1 MLNYFYDL
9 KSTYSLFLVI
19 SKKMAI
25 QRSVLSL
32 KCSPNIRN
40 DNCPALSISQNG
52 SDVQEAPHLLNQ
64 EKVCHFEPI
73 EKLDCG
79 MFQ

>member
-9 KSTYSLFLVI
+9 KSTKSFLLVI

-25 QRSVLSL
+25 QRSVLNL

-40 DNCPALSISQNG
+40 GNCPALSIPQNG
-52 SDVQEAPHLLNQ
+52 SDVKEAPNLPIQ